1 MNLSERDILMDLLID
16 AKYISTGYHHALLE
30 SADDRVRNTL
40 VQIHNDELASHKIV
54 FDTMNSRGY
63 YRVQP
68 ATPLMAGS
76 TLQAGMHGQQQ
87 MNQQMG
93 ANMGNAMGN
102 TMGNMM
108 SGTNT
113 HQHGNT
119 GYQAGQQ
126 QYGQDMS
133 RNNW

>member
-16 AKYISTGYHHALLE
+16 AKYISTGYHNALLE
-30 SADDRVRNTL
+30 SADDMVRNTL

-68 ATPLMAGS
+68 ATPLMSGAA
-76 TLQAGMHGQQQ
+76 LQTGMQGQQQ
-87 MNQQMG
+87 MNRQMG
-93 ANMGNAMGN
+93 ANMGN

-113 HQHGNT
+113 YQYGNT

-126 QYGQDMS
+126 QYGQDLN